1 MSNLLNVG
9 SRALLANEVALQTI
23 GNNIANSSTVGY
35 SRQTVV
41 LQTVEGQFT
50 GGGYIGKGVD
60 IQTIQRNHDEYLTRQ
75 AALSKSV
82 SASDVTR
89 ANKLLQLEDIFK
101 GGTNGLGAAVTDM
114 MNAFS
119 DVASAPTDLTA
130 RTVVLTRADEAAAR
144 FNDAATQLNNLQTG
158 LTTEL
163 QNAVA
168 AVNTIT
174 KNLAAV
180 NEQIQQAK
188 GNGQSPNDL
197 LDKRDNLL
205 SQLNQYIQTTQ
216 IDADD
221 GTVTVFAAS
230 SQPLVLG
237 TKATALQV
245 QSNPQDASQS
255 QIAMLFGS
263 QTVVLSED
271 MMGGGSITGMLKF
284 QNQDLHEGANLLGRI
299 AASITTVVN
308 AQHKLGLDL
317 DGNAGGNLFSPVSMP
332 AGAAASFNTGSGT
345 VGVSVDAAT
354 VAKLQASDYKV
365 TVTSTSPTVF
375 TVTRLT
381 DNTVIAPTSPGVY
394 DGLAITSGG
403 APVAGDS
410 FLVQPYRAVAGK
422 ISTAFAS
429 PRQLAVA
436 SPVQASMGTAN
447 TGSLAVANLAAK
459 SVPMPAAVTLTFR
472 GSNFYTRD
480 DVPSTPPYTAPPI
493 GTPPNT
499 PGPSGTFFYS
509 PGTSIAFDG
518 LNQNSGWSLTLSGA
532 AQNGDTIKLGPANP
546 SFVKLN
552 AGNAAALLDLRDVA
566 LFDGSSLSDGYA
578 ALMSQVGVKAQSVQ
592 YTAEVSKSIADNLET
607 SRTSVSGVNL
617 DEEAAKLL
625 QYQQAYQ
632 ASAKMVQIA
641 QTIFDSLMA
650 SVGR

>member
-1 MSNLLNVG
+1 MSNLLNIG
-9 SRALLANEVALQTI
+9 TRALVANEVALQTI

-41 LQTVEGQFT
+41 LETVEGQFT

-60 IQTIQRNHDEYLTRQ
+60 IATIQRNHSEYLTRQ

-82 SASDVTR
+82 AASDIAR
-89 ANKLLQLEDIFK
+89 ATKLLQLEDVFA

-144 FNDAATQLNNLQTG
+144 FNDAATQLNNLQSG

-163 QNAVA
+163 DNAVA
-168 AVNTIT
+168 AVNTLIT
-174 KNLAAV
+174 NIAAV
-180 NEQIQQAK
+180 NGQIQLTQ

-197 LDKRDNLL
+197 LDKRDNLI
-205 SQLNQYIQTTQ
+205 SQLNTYIQTTQ

-237 TKATALQV
+237 TTANALQR
-245 QSNPQDASQS
+245 QINPQDASQS
-255 QIAMLFGS
+255 QIAMVNGN
-263 QTVVLSED
+263 QTIVLSED
-271 MMGGGSITGMLKF
+271 MLGGGSITGLLKF
-284 QNQDLHEGANLLGRI
+284 QNEDLAAGANLLGRM
-299 AASITTVVN
+299 AVSITTVVN
-308 AQHKLGLDL
+308 AQHQLGLDL
-317 DGNAGGNLFSPVSMP
+317 DGNAGGNLFSPISMP
-332 AGAAASFNTGSGT
+332 TGAAAAFNTGTAT
-345 VGVSVDAAT
+345 VGVSVNAAS
-354 VAKLQASDYKV
+354 VAKLQASDYKI
-365 TVTSTSPTVF
+365 TFTSATAF
-375 TVTRLT
+375 TVQRLT
-381 DNTVIAPTSPGVY
+381 DNTTIVADANGSY
-394 DGLAITSGG
+394 DGLTLAAAGT
-403 APVAGDS
+403 AAVGDS
-410 FLVQPYRAVAGK
+410 FLVQPFRTAAGK

-436 SPVQASMGTAN
+436 SPVQAAMGTSN

-459 SVPMPAAVTLTFR
+459 SVPIPAAVTLTFT
-472 GSNFYTRD
+472 GANTYTRS
-480 DVPSTPPYTAPPI
+480 DVA
-493 GTPPNT
+493 
-499 PGPSGTFFYS
+499 GTFTYS
-509 PGTSIAFDG
+509 PGTAIAYASATPS
-518 LNQNSGWSLTLSGA
+518 SGWSLTLSGA
-532 AQNGDTIKLGPANP
+532 AQVGDTITLGPANTTYA
-546 SFVKLN
+546 KLN
-552 AGNAAALLDLRDVA
+552 AGNADALMDLRDLA
-566 LFDGSSLSDGYA
+566 LFDGSSMADGYA
-578 ALMSQVGVKAQSVQ
+578 ALMSQIAVTVQSVQ

-607 SRTSVSGVNL
+607 SRTGVSGVNL

>member
-9 SRALLANEVALQTI
+9 SRALVANEVALQTI

-35 SRQTVV
+35 SRQSVV
-41 LQTVEGQFT
+41 LQTVEGQYT

-89 ANKLLQLEDIFK
+89 ANKLLQMEDVFK

-144 FNDAATQLNNLQTG
+144 FNDAFTQLTNLQTG
-158 LTTEL
+158 LNTEL
-163 QNAVA
+163 QNAAA
-168 AVNTIT
+168 AVNTLT
-174 KNLAAV
+174 TNLAAV
-180 NEQIQQAK
+180 NGQIQQAR

-197 LDKRDNLL
+197 LDKRDNLIN
-205 SQLNQYIQTTQ
+205 QLNQYIQTTQ

-237 TKATALQV
+237 TKATTLQV
-245 QSNPQDASQS
+245 QSNPQDTSQS
-255 QIAMLFGS
+255 QIVMVSGS
-263 QTVVLSED
+263 QKVVLSEG
-271 MMGGGSITGMLKF
+271 MMGGGSIVGMLKF
-284 QNQDLHEGANLLGRI
+284 QNQDLAQGVNLLGRI
-299 AASITTVVN
+299 AASLTTVVN
-308 AQHKLGLDL
+308 AQHQLGLDL
-317 DGNAGGNLFSPVSMP
+317 DGNAGGNLFTPVTMP
-332 AGAAASFNTGSGT
+332 VGAAAASNTGSGT
-345 VGVSVDAAT
+345 LGVSVDTAT
-354 VAKLQASDYKV
+354 VGSLQASDYQV
-365 TVTSTSPTVF
+365 TFTSPTAF

-381 DNTVIAPTSPGVY
+381 DNTVITPTSPGIY
-394 DGLAITSGG
+394 DGLAFTSGG
-403 APVAGDS
+403 VQAAGDS
-410 FLVQPYRAVAGK
+410 FMVRPFSTAAGT
-422 ISTAFAS
+422 IATAFAS

-436 SPVQASMGTAN
+436 SPVQASMGTTN
-447 TGSLAVANLAAK
+447 TGSLAVANLSAK
-459 SVPMPAAVTLTFR
+459 SVPIPAAVTLTFT
-472 GSNFYTRD
+472 GSNSYTRSD
-480 DVPSTPPYTAPPI
+480 TGTTPYTY
-493 GTPPNT
+493 T
-499 PGPSGTFFYS
+499 PGTA
-509 PGTSIAFDG
+509 IAFDAA
-518 LNQNSGWSLTLSGA
+518 NPTTGWSLTLSGA
-532 AQNGDTIKLGPANP
+532 AQAGDSIALGPANT
-546 SFVKLN
+546 SYTKLN
-552 AGNAAALLDLRDVA
+552 SSNADALLRLRDMA

-578 ALMSQVGVKAQSVQ
+578 ALMSQVGVKVQSVQ

>member
-35 SRQTVV
+35 SRQNAV

-60 IQTIQRNHDEYLTRQ
+60 ILTIQRNHDEYLTRQ

-82 SASDVTR
+82 SASDTTR
-89 ANKLLQLEDIFK
+89 GNKLLQLEDIFK
-101 GGTNGLGAAVTDM
+101 GGPNGLGAAVNDM

-130 RTVVLTRADEAAAR
+130 RTVVLTRANEAAAR
-144 FNDAATQLNNLQTG
+144 FNDTATHLTNLQTG

-163 QNAVA
+163 QYAAA
-168 AVNTIT
+168 AVNTLT
-174 KNLAAV
+174 TSLAAV
-180 NEQIQQAK
+180 NGQIQQAR

-197 LDKRDNLL
+197 LDKRDNLVN
-205 SQLNQYIQTTQ
+205 QLNQYIQTTQ
-216 IDADD
+216 VDADD

-237 TKATALQV
+237 TKATALRV
-245 QSNPQDASQS
+245 QPNPQNVSQS
-255 QIAMLFGS
+255 QVAMVFGS
-263 QTVVLSED
+263 QAVVLSEN
-271 MMGGGSITGMLKF
+271 MAGGGSIAGMLKF
-284 QNQDLHEGANLLGRI
+284 QNQDLGEGINLLGRI
-299 AASITTVVN
+299 ATSLTTVVN
-308 AQHKLGLDL
+308 AQHRLGLDL
-317 DGNAGGNLFSPVSMP
+317 DGNAGGNLFSPVGMP
-332 AGAAASFNTGSGT
+332 AGAAATSNTGSGT
-345 VGVSVDAAT
+345 VQTSVDAPT
-354 VAKLQASDYKV
+354 VAKLAASDYKISF
-365 TVTSTSPTVF
+365 TSATAF
-375 TVTRLT
+375 TVQRLS
-381 DNTVIAPTSPGVY
+381 DNTTVLPDPTTGSY
-394 DGLAITSGG
+394 DGLAIAVGG
-403 APVAGDS
+403 TPATGDS
-410 FLVQPYRAVAGK
+410 FLLQPYRTAAGK
-422 ISTAFAS
+422 ITPAFGS

-436 SPVQASMGTAN
+436 SPVQAAMGTAN
-447 TGSLAVANLAAK
+447 TGSLAVATLTAK
-459 SVPMPAAVTLTFR
+459 SVPIPANVTLNFT
-472 GSNFYTRD
+472 GSNTYTRSD
-480 DVPSTPPYTAPPI
+480 TGATVHT
-493 GTPPNT
+493 
-499 PGPSGTFFYS
+499 YS
-509 PGTSIAFDG
+509 PGTVIAF
-518 LNQNSGWSLTLSGA
+518 NPAAPSSGWSLTLSGA
-532 AQNGDTIKLGPANP
+532 AQNGDSITLGPANP
-546 SFVKLN
+546 SYAKLN
-552 AGNAAALLDLRDVA
+552 AGNANSLMDLRDVA

-578 ALMSQVGVKAQSVQ
+578 ALMSQVGVKVQSVQ

>member
-9 SRALLANEVALQTI
+9 ARALLSNEVALQTI

-35 SRQTVV
+35 SRQNVV

-60 IQTIQRNHDEYLTRQ
+60 VLTIQRNHDEYLTRQ

-82 SASDVTR
+82 AASDISR

-144 FNDAATQLNNLQTG
+144 FNDAATQLANLQTG

-163 QNAVA
+163 INAA
-168 AVNTIT
+168 AAINTIT
-174 KNLAAV
+174 TNLAAV
-180 NEQIQQAK
+180 NGQIQQAQGK
-188 GNGQSPNDL
+188 GHAPNDL
-197 LDKRDNLL
+197 LDKRDNLI

-216 IDADD
+216 LDADD

-237 TKATALQV
+237 TKASALQV
-245 QSNPQDASQS
+245 QPNPQDASQS
-255 QIAMLFGS
+255 QITMVLGS
-263 QTVVLSED
+263 QTVVLSES
-271 MMGGGSITGMLKF
+271 MLGGGSIAGLLKF
-284 QNQDLHEGANLLGRI
+284 QNEDLAQGANLLGRI
-299 AASITTVVN
+299 ATSITTVVN

-317 DGNAGGNLFSPVSMP
+317 DGNPGGNLFSPVSMP
-332 AGAAASFNTGSGT
+332 NGAAAVSNTGSGS
-345 VGVSVDAAT
+345 VGISVDAPT
-354 VAKLQASDYKV
+354 VAKLQASDYKI
-365 TVTSTSPTVF
+365 TFTSAVAF
-375 TVTRLT
+375 TVQRLS
-381 DNTVIAPTSPGVY
+381 DNTVVNPDPVTGSY
-394 DGLAITSGG
+394 DGLAIAVGG
-403 APVAGDS
+403 APAAGDS
-410 FLVQPYRAVAGK
+410 FLLQPFRAVANK
-422 ISTAFAS
+422 ISTAFGS
-429 PRQLAVA
+429 PRQLAVS
-436 SPVQASMGTAN
+436 SPVQAAMGITN

-459 SVPMPAAVTLTFR
+459 SVPIPANITL
-472 GSNFYTRD
+472 NFTGTNTYTRSD
-480 DVPSTPPYTAPPI
+480 TGATVYT
-493 GTPPNT
+493 
-499 PGPSGTFFYS
+499 YS
-509 PGTSIAFDG
+509 PGTPIAFDPAN
-518 LNQNSGWSLTLSGA
+518 LASGWSLTLSGA
-532 AQNGDTIKLGPANP
+532 AQNGDTLVLGPANLAYA
-546 SFVKLN
+546 KLN
-552 AGNAAALLDLRDVA
+552 AGNADALLDLRDLA
-566 LFDGSSLSDGYA
+566 LFDGSSLADGYA
-578 ALMSQVGVKAQSVQ
+578 ALMSQVGVKVQSVQ

-607 SRTSVSGVNL
+607 SRTGVSGVNL

>member
-23 GNNIANSSTVGY
+23 GHNIANSSTVGY

-60 IQTIQRNHDEYLTRQ
+60 VQTILRNHDEYLTRQ

-82 SASDVTR
+82 SAADVTR
-89 ANKLLQLEDIFK
+89 ANKLLQLEDIFQ

-114 MNAFS
+114 MNGFS

-144 FNDAATQLNNLQTG
+144 FNDAATQLANLQTG

-163 QNAVA
+163 QNAAA

-174 KNLAAV
+174 ANLAAV
-180 NEQIQQAK
+180 NGQIQQAR

-197 LDKRDNLL
+197 LDKRDNLI

-216 IDADD
+216 LDADD

-245 QSNPQDASQS
+245 QPNPQDASQS
-255 QIAMLFGS
+255 QLTMVLGS

-271 MMGGGSITGMLKF
+271 MLGGGSMAGMLKF
-284 QNQDLHEGANLLGRI
+284 QNDDLAEGANLLGRI
-299 AASITTVVN
+299 AVSITTVVN
-308 AQHKLGLDL
+308 AQHQLGLDL
-317 DGNAGGNLFSPVSMP
+317 DGNAGGNLFNPVAMP
-332 AGAAASFNTGSGT
+332 NGSAASFNTGSGS
-345 VGVSVDAAT
+345 VGISVNPAT
-354 VAKLQASDYKV
+354 VAKLQASDYQV
-365 TVTSTSPTVF
+365 TFTSATAF
-375 TVTRLT
+375 TVQRLS
-381 DNTVIAPTSPGVY
+381 DNTVVTPDPTTGSY
-394 DGLAITSGG
+394 DGLAIAVGG
-403 APVAGDS
+403 TPAAGDS
-410 FLVQPYRAVAGK
+410 FLLQPFRAAAAQ

-429 PRQLAVA
+429 PRQLAVS
-436 SPVQASMGTAN
+436 SPVQAAMGTAN

-459 SVPMPAAVTLTFR
+459 SVPIPAAVTLTFT
-472 GSNFYTRD
+472 GTNTYTRSD
-480 DVPSTPPYTAPPI
+480 IA
-493 GTPPNT
+493 
-499 PGPSGTFFYS
+499 GTFTYS
-509 PGTSIAFDG
+509 PGTAIAQDPAN
-518 LNQNSGWSLTLSGA
+518 LAAGWSLSLSGA
-532 AQNGDTIKLGPANP
+532 GQAGDTITIGPANP
-546 SFVKLN
+546 SYAKLN
-552 AGNAAALLDLRDVA
+552 AGNAAALLGLRDLA
-566 LFDGSSLSDGYA
+566 LFDGTSLSDGYA
-578 ALMSQVGVKAQSVQ
+578 ALMSQVGVKVQSVQ

-607 SRTSVSGVNL
+607 SRTGVSGVNL

-632 ASAKMVQIA
+632 ASAKMIQVA
-641 QTIFDSLMA
+641 QAIFDSLMA

>member
-9 SRALLANEVALQTI
+9 SRALVANEVALQTI

-35 SRQTVV
+35 SRQSVV

-82 SASDVTR
+82 SASDVNR
-89 ANKLLQLEDIFK
+89 ANKLRQLEDVFK

-114 MNAFS
+114 MNGFS
-119 DVASAPTDLTA
+119 EVASAPTDLTA
-130 RTVVLTRADEAAAR
+130 RTVVLTRTNEAAAR
-144 FNDAATQLNNLQTG
+144 FNDAATQLANLQTG
-158 LTTEL
+158 LTIEL
-163 QNAVA
+163 KNAA
-168 AVNTIT
+168 AAINTIT
-174 KNLAAV
+174 TNLAAV
-180 NEQIQQAK
+180 NGQIQQVK

-197 LDKRDNLL
+197 LDKRDNLI

-216 IDADD
+216 VDADD
-221 GTVTVFAAS
+221 GTVTVLAAS

-237 TKATALQV
+237 TKAATLQV
-245 QSNPQDASQS
+245 QPSPQDASQS
-255 QIAMLFGS
+255 QVTMAFGG

-271 MMGGGSITGMLKF
+271 MLGGGSITGMLKF
-284 QNQDLHEGANLLGRI
+284 QNQDLAEGVNLLGRI
-299 AASITTVVN
+299 AVSITTVVN

-332 AGAAASFNTGSGT
+332 SGAAASSNTGSGSLNI
-345 VGVSVDAAT
+345 SVDAPT
-354 VAKLQASDYKV
+354 VAKLIASDYKV
-365 TVTSTSPTVF
+365 TFTSATAF
-375 TVTRLT
+375 TVQRLS
-381 DNTVIAPTSPGVY
+381 DNTAVLPDAATGSY
-394 DGLAITSGG
+394 DGLAIAVGG
-403 APVAGDS
+403 SPATGDS
-410 FLVQPYRAVAGK
+410 FLLQPYRAAASK
-422 ISTAFAS
+422 IAAAFGS
-429 PRQLAVA
+429 PRQLAMA
-436 SPVQASMGTAN
+436 SPVQAAMGSTN

-459 SVPMPAAVTLTFR
+459 SVPIPANVTL
-472 GSNFYTRD
+472 NFTGTNSYTRSD
-480 DVPSTPPYTAPPI
+480 TGATAYA
-493 GTPPNT
+493 
-499 PGPSGTFFYS
+499 YS
-509 PGTSIAFDG
+509 PGTPIAF
-518 LNQNSGWSLTLSGA
+518 NPANPSSGWSLTLSGA
-532 AQNGDTIKLGPANP
+532 AQNGDSITLGPANP
-546 SFVKLN
+546 SYAKLN
-552 AGNAAALLDLRDVA
+552 AGNANALLNLRDVA
-566 LFDGSSLSDGYA
+566 LFDGASLSDGYA
-578 ALMSQVGVKAQSVQ
+578 ALMSQVGVKVQSAQ

>member
-9 SRALLANEVALQTI
+9 ARALLANEVALQTI

-60 IQTIQRNHDEYLTRQ
+60 VQTILRNHDEYLTRQ

-82 SASDVTR
+82 AASDVSR

-163 QNAVA
+163 NNAAA

-174 KNLAAV
+174 TNLAAV
-180 NEQIQQAK
+180 NGQIQLAR
-188 GNGQSPNDL
+188 GNGQTPNDL
-197 LDKRDNLL
+197 LDKRDNLI

-216 IDADD
+216 VDADD
-221 GTVTVFAAS
+221 GTITVFAAS

-245 QSNPQDASQS
+245 QPNPQDASQS
-255 QIAMLFGS
+255 QIAMVLGS
-263 QTVVLSED
+263 QTVVLSEG
-271 MMGGGSITGMLKF
+271 MMGGGSIAGLLKF
-284 QNQDLHEGANLLGRI
+284 QNDDLAQGFNLLGRI
-299 AASITTVVN
+299 AASMTTVVN
-308 AQHKLGLDL
+308 AQHQLGLDL
-317 DGNAGGNLFSPVSMP
+317 DGNAGGNLFSAVSMP
-332 AGAAASFNTGSGT
+332 AGAAAPSNTGTGT
-345 VGVSVDAAT
+345 VGVSVNAAT

-365 TVTSTSPTVF
+365 TFTSAATF
-375 TVTRLT
+375 TVQRLS
-381 DNTVIAPTSPGVY
+381 DNTMVAPDPVTGSF
-394 DGLAITSGG
+394 DGLAIAVGG
-403 APVAGDS
+403 VPVSGDS
-410 FLVQPYRAVAGK
+410 FLLQPFRAVANK
-422 ISTAFAS
+422 ITTAFGS
-429 PRQLAVA
+429 PRQLAVS
-436 SPVQASMGTAN
+436 SPVQAAMGSTN

-459 SVPMPAAVTLTFR
+459 SVPIPANITLNFT
-472 GSNFYTRD
+472 GSNTYTRSD
-480 DVPSTPPYTAPPI
+480 TGATVYT
-493 GTPPNT
+493 
-499 PGPSGTFFYS
+499 YS
-509 PGTSIAFDG
+509 PGTPIAFDPAN
-518 LNQNSGWSLTLSGA
+518 LASGWSLNLSGA
-532 AQNGDTIKLGPANP
+532 AQNGDTITLGPANLAYT
-546 SFVKLN
+546 KLN
-552 AGNAAALLDLRDVA
+552 AGNADALLDLRDLA
-566 LFDGSSLSDGYA
+566 LFDGSSLADGYA
-578 ALMSQVGVKAQSVQ
+578 ALMSQVGVKVQSVQ

-607 SRTSVSGVNL
+607 SRTGVSGVNL

>member
-35 SRQTVV
+35 SRQNAV

-60 IQTIQRNHDEYLTRQ
+60 ILTIQRNHDEYLTRQ

-82 SASDVTR
+82 SASDTTR
-89 ANKLLQLEDIFK
+89 GNKLLQLEDIFK
-101 GGTNGLGAAVTDM
+101 GGPNGLGAAVNDM

-130 RTVVLTRADEAAAR
+130 RTVVLTRANEAAAR
-144 FNDAATQLNNLQTG
+144 FNDTATHLTNLQTG

-163 QNAVA
+163 QYAAA
-168 AVNTIT
+168 AVNTLT
-174 KNLAAV
+174 TSLAAV
-180 NEQIQQAK
+180 NGQIQQAR

-197 LDKRDNLL
+197 LDKRDNLVN
-205 SQLNQYIQTTQ
+205 QLNQYIQTTQ
-216 IDADD
+216 VDADD

-237 TKATALQV
+237 TKATALRV
-245 QSNPQDASQS
+245 QPNPQNVSQS
-255 QIAMLFGS
+255 QVAMVFGS
-263 QTVVLSED
+263 QAVVLSEN
-271 MMGGGSITGMLKF
+271 MAGGGSIAGMLKF
-284 QNQDLHEGANLLGRI
+284 QNQDLGEGINLLGRI
-299 AASITTVVN
+299 ATSLTTVVN
-308 AQHKLGLDL
+308 AQHRLGLDL
-317 DGNAGGNLFSPVSMP
+317 DGNAGGNLFSPVGMP
-332 AGAAASFNTGSGT
+332 AGAAATSNTGSGT
-345 VGVSVDAAT
+345 VQTSVDAPT
-354 VAKLQASDYKV
+354 VAKLAASDYKISF
-365 TVTSTSPTVF
+365 TSATAF
-375 TVTRLT
+375 TVQRLS
-381 DNTVIAPTSPGVY
+381 DNTTVLPDPTTGSY
-394 DGLAITSGG
+394 DGLAIAVGG
-403 APVAGDS
+403 TPAPGDS
-410 FLVQPYRAVAGK
+410 FLLQPYRTAAGK
-422 ISTAFAS
+422 IAPAFGS

-436 SPVQASMGTAN
+436 SPVQAAMGTAN
-447 TGSLAVANLAAK
+447 TGSLAVATLTAK
-459 SVPMPAAVTLTFR
+459 SVPIPANVTLNFT
-472 GSNFYTRD
+472 GSNTYTRSD
-480 DVPSTPPYTAPPI
+480 TGATVHT
-493 GTPPNT
+493 
-499 PGPSGTFFYS
+499 YS
-509 PGTSIAFDG
+509 PGTVIAF
-518 LNQNSGWSLTLSGA
+518 NPAAPSSGWSLTLSGA
-532 AQNGDTIKLGPANP
+532 AQNGDSITLGPANP
-546 SFVKLN
+546 SYAKLN
-552 AGNAAALLDLRDVA
+552 AGNANSLMDLRDVA

-578 ALMSQVGVKAQSVQ
+578 ALMSQVGVKVQSVQ

>member
-35 SRQTVV
+35 SRQNVV
-41 LQTVEGQFT
+41 LQTVEGQYT

-89 ANKLLQLEDIFK
+89 ANKLLQMEDIFK

-130 RTVVLTRADEAAAR
+130 RTVVLTRADEAASR
-144 FNDAATQLNNLQTG
+144 FNNAATQLGNLQTG
-158 LTTEL
+158 LNTEL
-163 QNAVA
+163 QNAAA

-174 KNLAAV
+174 TNLAAV
-180 NEQIQQAK
+180 NGQIQQAK

-197 LDKRDNLL
+197 LDKRDNLIN
-205 SQLNQYIQTTQ
+205 QLNQFIQTTQ
-216 IDADD
+216 VDADD

-237 TKATALQV
+237 TKATAIQAQQ
-245 QSNPQDASQS
+245 QSDPVDATKSE
-255 QIAMLFGS
+255 IAMVYGT
-263 QTVVLSED
+263 QKVVLSED

-284 QNQDLHEGANLLGRI
+284 QNQDLAQGLNLLGRI
-299 AASITTVVN
+299 AVSITSVAN
-308 AQHKLGLDL
+308 AQHQLGLDL
-317 DGNAGGNLFSPVSMP
+317 DGNAGGNLFTPVSMP
-332 AGAAASFNTGSGT
+332 AGVPATSNTGSGT
-345 VGVSVDAAT
+345 VGVSVDVAT
-354 VAKLQASDYKV
+354 VAKLAASDYKV
-365 TVTSTSPTVF
+365 TFTSPTAF
-375 TVTRLT
+375 TVTRLS
-381 DNTVIAPTSPGVY
+381 DNTAIAPTSPGIY
-394 DGLAITSGG
+394 DGLAITATGTP
-403 APVAGDS
+403 AAGDS
-410 FLVQPYRAVAGK
+410 FLVQPFRTAASK
-422 ISTAFAS
+422 IAPAFAS
-429 PRQLAVA
+429 PRQLAVS
-436 SPVQASMGTAN
+436 SPVQASMGTTN
-447 TGSLAVANLAAK
+447 TGSLAVANLSAK
-459 SVPMPAAVTLTFR
+459 SVPIPAAVTLTFTS
-472 GSNFYTRD
+472 SNSYTRSD
-480 DVPSTPPYTAPPI
+480 TGPTSYT
-493 GTPPNT
+493 
-499 PGPSGTFFYS
+499 YS
-509 PGTSIAFDG
+509 PGTAIAFDAATPS
-518 LNQNSGWSLTLSGA
+518 SGWSLTLSGA
-532 AQNGDTIKLGPANP
+532 AQTGDKITLGPANS
-546 SFVKLN
+546 SFTKLN
-552 AGNAAALLDLRDVA
+552 SSNADALLSLRDMA

-578 ALMSQVGVKAQSVQ
+578 ALMSQVGVKVQSVQ
-592 YTAEVSKSIADNLET
+592 YSAEVSKSIADSLET

-632 ASAKMVQIA
+632 ASAKMVQIS

>member
-9 SRALLANEVALQTI
+9 SRALLSNEVALQTI
-23 GNNIANSSTVGY
+23 GHNIANSSTVGY

-60 IQTIQRNHDEYLTRQ
+60 VQTILRNHDAYLTRQ

-82 SASDVTR
+82 SAADVTR
-89 ANKLLQLEDIFK
+89 ANKLLQLEDIFQ

-114 MNAFS
+114 MNGFS

-144 FNDAATQLNNLQTG
+144 FNDAATQLANLQTG

-163 QNAVA
+163 QNAAA

-174 KNLAAV
+174 TNLAAV
-180 NEQIQQAK
+180 NGQIQQAR

-197 LDKRDNLL
+197 LDKRDNLI

-216 IDADD
+216 VDADD

-245 QSNPQDASQS
+245 QPNPQDASQS
-255 QIAMLFGS
+255 QLTMVFGS

-271 MMGGGSITGMLKF
+271 MLGGGAIAGMLKF
-284 QNQDLHEGANLLGRI
+284 QNDDLAEGANLLGRI
-299 AASITTVVN
+299 AVSITTVVN
-308 AQHKLGLDL
+308 AQHQLGLDL
-317 DGNAGGNLFSPVSMP
+317 DGNAGGNLFSPVVMP
-332 AGAAASFNTGSGT
+332 AGAAANFNTGTGS
-345 VGVSVDAAT
+345 VGISVDPAT
-354 VAKLQASDYKV
+354 VAKLAASDYKI
-365 TVTSTSPTVF
+365 TFTSATTF
-375 TVTRLT
+375 TVQRLS
-381 DNTVIAPTSPGVY
+381 DNTVVTPDPTTGSF
-394 DGLAITSGG
+394 DGLAIAVGG
-403 APVAGDS
+403 TPAAGDS
-410 FLVQPYRAVAGK
+410 FLLQPYRGAAAK
-422 ISTAFAS
+422 ISTAFGS
-429 PRQLAVA
+429 PRQLAVS
-436 SPVQASMGTAN
+436 SPVQAAMGTAN

-459 SVPMPAAVTLTFR
+459 SVPIPAAVTLTFT
-472 GSNFYTRD
+472 GTNTYTRSD
-480 DVPSTPPYTAPPI
+480 IA
-493 GTPPNT
+493 
-499 PGPSGTFFYS
+499 GTFTYS
-509 PGTSIAFDG
+509 PGTAIA
-518 LNQNSGWSLTLSGA
+518 QNPANLASGWSISLSGA
-532 AQNGDTIKLGPANP
+532 GQAGDTLTIGPANL
-546 SFVKLN
+546 SYARLN
-552 AGNAAALLDLRDVA
+552 AGNADALLDLRDLA
-566 LFDGSSLSDGYA
+566 LFDGSSLGDGYA
-578 ALMSQVGVKAQSVQ
+578 ALMSQVGVKVQSVQ

-607 SRTSVSGVNL
+607 SRTGVSGVNL

-632 ASAKMVQIA
+632 ASAKMIQVA
-641 QTIFDSLMA
+641 QAIFDSLMA

>member
-9 SRALLANEVALQTI
+9 TRALLANEVALQTI

-35 SRQTVV
+35 SRQNVI

-60 IQTIQRNHDEYLTRQ
+60 VLTIQRNHDEYLTRQ

-82 SASDVTR
+82 AAADVTR

-119 DVASAPTDLTA
+119 DVASAPSDLTA

-144 FNDAATQLNNLQTG
+144 FNDAATQLSNLQTG

-163 QNAVA
+163 INATA
-168 AVNTIT
+168 AINTIT
-174 KNLAAV
+174 TNLAAV
-180 NEQIQQAK
+180 NGQIQQAQGK
-188 GNGQSPNDL
+188 GHAPNDL
-197 LDKRDNLL
+197 LDKRDNLI

-216 IDADD
+216 LDADD

-245 QSNPQDASQS
+245 QPNPQDASQS
-255 QIAMLFGS
+255 QITMVLGS
-263 QTVVLSED
+263 QTVVLSES
-271 MMGGGSITGMLKF
+271 MLGGGSIAGLLKF
-284 QNQDLHEGANLLGRI
+284 QNEDLAQGANLLGRI
-299 AASITTVVN
+299 ATSITTVVN

-317 DGNAGGNLFSPVSMP
+317 DGNPGGNLFSPVSMP
-332 AGAAASFNTGSGT
+332 NGAAAPSNTGSGS
-345 VGVSVDAAT
+345 VGISVDAPT
-354 VAKLQASDYKV
+354 VAKLQASDYRI
-365 TVTSTSPTVF
+365 TFTSATAF
-375 TVTRLT
+375 TVQRLS
-381 DNTVIAPTSPGVY
+381 DNTVVNPDPVTGSF
-394 DGLAITSGG
+394 DGLAIAVGG
-403 APVAGDS
+403 APVTGDS
-410 FLVQPYRAVAGK
+410 FLLQPFRAVANK
-422 ISTAFAS
+422 ISTAFGS
-429 PRQLAVA
+429 PRQLAVS
-436 SPVQASMGTAN
+436 SPVQAAMGITN

-459 SVPMPAAVTLTFR
+459 SVPIPANVTLTFT
-472 GSNFYTRD
+472 GTNTYTRSD
-480 DVPSTPPYTAPPI
+480 IA
-493 GTPPNT
+493 
-499 PGPSGTFFYS
+499 GTFTYS
-509 PGTSIAFDG
+509 PGTPIAQDPAN
-518 LNQNSGWSLTLSGA
+518 LALGWSLSLSGA
-532 AQNGDTIKLGPANP
+532 AQNGDTITLGPANLAYA
-546 SFVKLN
+546 KLN
-552 AGNAAALLDLRDVA
+552 AGNADALLDLRDVA
-566 LFDGSSLSDGYA
+566 LFDGSSLADGYA
-578 ALMSQVGVKAQSVQ
+578 ALMSQVGVKVQSVQ

-607 SRTSVSGVNL
+607 SRTGVSGVNL